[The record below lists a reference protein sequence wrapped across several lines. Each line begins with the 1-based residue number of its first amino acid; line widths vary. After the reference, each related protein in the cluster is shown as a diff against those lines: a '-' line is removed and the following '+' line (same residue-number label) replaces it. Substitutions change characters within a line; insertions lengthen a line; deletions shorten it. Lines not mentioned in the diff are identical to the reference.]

1 MRTVL
6 RGPGRLLLMFSIP
19 LRELGYGLLL
29 ILCVLCEA
37 GSAAEYVAK
46 AETAKNSDITI
57 ERVLGPEYPD
67 QRQS

>member
-6 RGPGRLLLMFSIP
+6 RGAARRLLMFSIP
-19 LRELGYGLLL
+19 LRELHYGLLL
-29 ILCVLCEA
+29 LSVLSEA
-37 GSAAEYVAK
+37 GSAAGDAAK
-46 AETAKNSDITI
+46 SELVKNSDIVI